1 MDVLIIQIC
10 KNTKEAR
17 EMALTGKYESSEIYY
32 QTVIE
37 QIKTL
42 MESIISE
49 TRRAKW
55 FQIQN
60 QITDEFEQ
68 VKAASYA
75 LNLFQMDIQRNS
87 FLGNIFLIDH

>member
-1 MDVLIIQIC
+1 MEISIIQIC
-10 KNTKEAR
+10 KSTKEAR
-17 EMALTGKYESSEIYY
+17 EMALTGKYDSSEIYY
-32 QTVIE
+32 HAVIE
-37 QIKTL
+37 QIETL

-75 LNLFQMDIQRNS
+75 LKLFQMDLQRDS
-87 FLGNIFLIDH
+87 FLGIILS